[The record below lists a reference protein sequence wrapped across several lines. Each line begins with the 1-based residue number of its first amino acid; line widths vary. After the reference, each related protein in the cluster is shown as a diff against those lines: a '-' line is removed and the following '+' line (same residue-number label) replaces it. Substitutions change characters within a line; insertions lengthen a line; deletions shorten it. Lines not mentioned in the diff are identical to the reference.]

1 MVTQGKDLQT
11 EQKRL
16 AALKGYKILDTP
28 AEHEFDELT
37 QLASQICGTPI
48 SLITLIDEHRQW
60 FKSKVGISLPETP
73 RSVSFCEYAIK
84 ENEVFEIMDA
94 SKDERFKH
102 NPLVTNSPKIRFYA
116 GSQLVTAN
124 GHNLGTLCVIDTI
137 PRRLTSD
144 QKYALKVL
152 AKQVITNFE
161 LRQKQKQLELEK
173 KQLQKANEKL
183 DQFVQ
188 MVSHDLKEPI
198 MNMQAVSEWLQE
210 DLSEKD
216 YPNLGSNLNLM
227 QERIAAMGKIVTGL
241 LEYAMT
247 NIQDLPKQEVH
258 IGQLVQ
264 QILRGQDKAKDFTI
278 SVSENL
284 PTLFTEKILIQQV
297 LTNLISNAIKY
308 HDTGHGQLSI
318 GFEQAGQMYTFYVQ
332 DNGPGIAPEHHQRI
346 FGLYERLLRDAN
358 RSKGTGIGLATV
370 KKIVED
376 KGGQVWVDSE
386 LGRGARFFFTWPK

>member
-1 MVTQGKDLQT
+1 MVTEGKDTQT

-16 AALKGYKILDTP
+16 VALKDYKVLDTP
-28 AEHEFDELT
+28 AEQEFDELT

-60 FKSKVGISLPETP
+60 FKSKLGISLPETP

-84 ENEVFEIMDA
+84 ENEIFEITDA
-94 SKDERFKH
+94 TKDERFKH

-137 PRRLTSD
+137 PRRLTME

-183 DQFVQ
+183 DQFVH

-198 MNMQAVSEWLQE
+198 MNMQAVSEWILE
-210 DLSEKD
+210 DLNERD
-216 YPNLGSNLNLM
+216 YANLGSNLSLM
-227 QERIAAMGKIVTGL
+227 QERISAMGKIVNGL
-241 LEYAMT
+241 LEYSMT
-247 NIQDLPKQEVH
+247 NVKDLPKQETD

-264 QILRGQDKAKDFTI
+264 QILKEQEKAKDFT
-278 SVSENL
+278 VSITDAM

-308 HDTGHGQLSI
+308 HDTGHGNLSI
-318 GFEQAGQMYTFYVQ
+318 GFEQADHMYAFYVQ
-332 DNGPGIAPEHHQRI
+332 DDGPGIAPEHHQRI
-346 FGLYERLLRDAN
+346 FGLYERLLRDTS

-370 KKIVED
+370 KKIVEE
-376 KGGQVWVDSE
+376 KGGKVWVNSE
-386 LGRGARFFFTWPK
+386 LGQGARFSFTWPK

>member
-278 SVSENL
+278 SVSDNL

>member
-247 NIQDLPKQEVH
+247 NIQDLPKQEVS

>member
-183 DQFVQ
+183 DEFVQ

-284 PTLFTEKILIQQV
+284 TTLFTEKILIQQV

-308 HDTGHGQLSI
+308 HDTGRGQLSI